1 MKGTNN
7 IHSFKYKTEIALEWS
22 FKNNVGHFVKNG
34 CQGGVVVKSANVSG
48 VRLFSHISNIHT
60 TKTNARCN
68 AIIER
73 KGFGVIL
80 LYTLTP
86 FTLQIRVYTEELL
99 VFNYDIV
106 CTRKYVV

>member
-1 MKGTNN
+1 MGWV
-7 IHSFKYKTEIALEWS
+7 F
-22 FKNNVGHFVKNG
+22 
-34 CQGGVVVKSANVSG
+34 KSANVSG
-48 VRLFSHISNIHT
+48 VRLFSRISNIHT

-80 LYTLTP
+80 LYAPTP
-86 FTLQIRVYTEELL
+86 RTLQIRVHTQELL

-106 CTRKYVV
+106 YI